1 MSITLE
7 QLDQFR
13 KFAEQRLRAGSADLN
28 LVDLAAEW
36 QFRHESNDYL
46 KQDGLAVKAALRDME
61 AGETGRPMS
70 EFLQEFEQR
79 HQVDQES

>member
-13 KFAEQRLRAGSADLN
+13 KFAEQRLSGGSAELN

-36 QFRHESNDYL
+36 QFRHESNDHVM
-46 KQDGLAVKAALRDME
+46 QDALAVKAALRDME

-79 HQVDQES
+79 HQVDRES